1 MFLGLISA
9 SPYNFYSLIR
19 IEHPP
24 LPVKNTLTP
33 LALVIILA
41 GSSLVTQ
48 AASPE
53 EPKPAPG
60 TVALNPSGVGD
71 DKKASADV
79 ADSTAP
85 LPTASAEILTPLP
98 AAEPRINGPRIFGMR
113 PGTPC
118 LYTIPTTGERPLRFS
133 VDHLP
138 VGLQLDPVNGR
149 LNGTLSQPGNY
160 PMVITASN
168 ARGTAT
174 KHFTIVVGDKLA
186 LTPPLGWSSW
196 NCWLGTIDQTKT
208 LAAAKAMAASGLI
221 NHGWTYVN
229 VDDGWQG
236 QRGGPFNALQGNK
249 NFPDIP
255 GLSQEIHSLGLKFGL
270 YSTPWISSYAG
281 NPGGTS
287 NNEQGVWDP
296 ADTVGKKRV
305 LGKYPYCIGT
315 YSMVAA
321 DAQQYASWGVDYM
334 KYDWCPIGVPE
345 TADASTAF
353 KACGRNIVFSLS
365 NSTPFAKIKDLAP
378 LAQSWRTTND
388 MYDMWKH
395 TGDTF
400 LRGVAEIGFEQNHW
414 APFAEPGHWNDPD
427 MMVLGWVGQSEVRGK
442 PFAQHYT
449 RLTPD
454 EQYSH
459 MSLWCIISAP
469 LILGC
474 DLERL
479 DAFTLGLLT
488 NDEVLAINQDALG
501 KQGVRVASVDEV
513 DFYKKEL
520 EDDSWAVGIFNR
532 SDRSQTVAQSL
543 GQLGIPGNVHVRD
556 LWRQKDLPDTSDS
569 IGAEVASH
577 GVVLLKLT
585 PIR

>member
-1 MFLGLISA
+1 MKNITRFA
-9 SPYNFYSLIR
+9 WSL
-19 IEHPP
+19 
-24 LPVKNTLTP
+24 LMAGS
-33 LALVIILA
+33 ALV
-41 GSSLVTQ
+41 THT
-48 AASPE
+48 AAQTNPT
-53 EPKPAPG
+53 PAP
-60 TVALNPSGVGD
+60 VAGELNPKRMSDDEKAAAGVD
-71 DKKASADV
+71 C
-79 ADSTAP
+79 TAAQ
-85 LPTASAEILTPLP
+85 LPTASAEILTPP
-98 AAEPRINGPRIFGMR
+98 TPTEPRINGPRVFGVR
-113 PGTPC
+113 PGSPC

-133 VDHLP
+133 IDQLP
-138 VGLQLDPVNGR
+138 NGLQLDPVNGR
-149 LNGTLSQPGNY
+149 ITGTLTQAGNY
-160 PMVITASN
+160 PMVITATN
-168 ARGTAT
+168 ARGTAIQPF
-174 KHFTIVVGDKLA
+174 KIVVGDKIA
-186 LTPPLGWSSW
+186 LTPPMGWSSW
-196 NCWLGTIDQTKT
+196 NCWLGTIDQTKI

-221 NHGWTYVN
+221 NHGWSYVN

-249 NFPDIP
+249 NFPDIA

-305 LGKYPYCIGT
+305 LGKYPYCIGK
-315 YSMVAA
+315 YSFALA
-321 DAQQYASWGVDYM
+321 DAQQCAAWGVDYM
-334 KYDWCPIGVPE
+334 KYDWCPIDVPE
-345 TADASTAF
+345 TADASHAF
-353 KACGRNIVFSLS
+353 KGCGRDIVFSLS
-365 NSTPFAKIKDLAP
+365 NSTPFAKIKDLSP

-400 LRGVAEIGFEQNHW
+400 LRGVAEIGFEQDHW

-427 MMVLGWVGQSEVRGK
+427 MMVLGWVGLADVRGK

-474 DLERL
+474 DLDRL

-488 NDEVLAINQDALG
+488 NDEVLAVNQDALG
-501 KQGVRVASVDEV
+501 KQGVRVASVNEV
-513 DFYKKEL
+513 DFYKKDL
-520 EDDSWAVGIFNR
+520 EDGSWAVGIFNR
-532 SDRSQTVAQSL
+532 SDRSQTVALSL
-543 GQLGIPGNVHVRD
+543 ERLGIPGKVKARD
-556 LWRQKDLPDTSDS
+556 LWRQKDRPDDS
-569 IGAEVASH
+569 ESIDAEVASH